1 MRTAAANR
9 APIRSQVRDRLR
21 TLLLDAIAR
30 ERDGQLIDRSLMR
43 HTLSM
48 LADLGVDGFSVYEDD
63 FERQFLEATRA
74 FYQRES
80 RECLANNPCPDY
92 MRKAEVGCRR
102 SSLLLLLFAQLLRR
116 SFGEAAAAARGPSS
130 DREAEAAA
138 ARIRGPIDS

>member
-1 MRTAAANR
+1 M
-9 APIRSQVRDRLR
+9 RDRLR

-102 SSLLLLLFAQLLRR
+102 SSLLLLLFARSLRRR
-116 SFGEAAAAARGPSS
+116 SFGEAAAAAARGPSS
-130 DREAEAAA
+130 GREAEAAA